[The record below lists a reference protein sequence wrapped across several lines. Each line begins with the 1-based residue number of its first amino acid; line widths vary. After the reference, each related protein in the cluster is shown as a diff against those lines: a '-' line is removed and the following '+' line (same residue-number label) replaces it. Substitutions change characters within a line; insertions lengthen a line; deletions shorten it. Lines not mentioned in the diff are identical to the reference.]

1 MALPQSYS
9 LLVDAPDAT
18 GVPPMGLHPLI
29 PIVVDAA
36 SLHKRTQYFYR
47 HFKGRVP

>member
-18 GVPPMGLHPLI
+18 DVPPMGLHPLV
-29 PIVVDAA
+29 PIVMDAA
-36 SLHKRTQYFYR
+36 PLHKHAQYFYR
-47 HFKGRVP
+47 HFCCHVP